1 MSLEEIAPPRF
12 VGTAEAASPP
22 PDRRIGPAVFLAAL
36 LGHLPALGAWWNL
49 DDWGLLG
56 RAAGLVESHAP
67 LGFPARWLS
76 QHLYWDATYPLF
88 GLAPDP
94 YTWTRLVLHA
104 LCAWLVVRI
113 AGHARL
119 SAPARLLAGLVIA
132 ATPLA
137 FTPLYWAAGIQELLA
152 AFLALWA
159 VERWLAAGRRNLVLA
174 VLLAALSML
183 AKESGLGLPVLF
195 LAFLWL
201 RVGVEIEDKAF
212 GWALTL
218 LLLGVTVVEGTL
230 VSSHFATGPN
240 DPYALGGPKVLL
252 TNLGVFGWWL
262 LSPGPLLAS
271 RILWPMTAAGIM
283 FFVGWGIWAWSLSR
297 QGNQVPT
304 LTLLATLL
312 VLGPAL
318 GLKGQVHPYLAYL
331 ATAPLGLALGA
342 LLPAHWKLRLPVLLA
357 AALIAAGWGFWS
369 METRL
374 GQRDSQ
380 GLPADPVVRAASLSW
395 QVCRD
400 LPQLPLDR
408 GQEGALCLTLLQ
420 IPATDEAAA
429 LADRLGDR
437 WVAGTHLHEAVG
449 GSLGPR
455 LMLAGH
461 FPGREVRVEWANAL
475 FTGPRDALVLVAAG
489 PGFKHWG
496 DTANAAYYAALTDVG
511 LGRFERARKHL
522 IRAADLQR
530 TGSAEEAT
538 ASFFY
543 DPGQMIVPIGR
554 VLEKKEEFIDWTA
567 RLLDGEHSPQ
577 EVGGLQEMF
586 LQLLVAATGRSLEE
600 LTAGSTTLLD
610 RHQSRQ
616 PEQPASPQPPGE

>member
-1 MSLEEIAPPRF
+1 MPLDELAPPRF
-12 VGTAEAASPP
+12 VGTAEAAAFER
-22 PDRRIGPAVFLAAL
+22 DRRIGPAVFLAAL

-56 RAAGLVESHAP
+56 RAAGLLEAPAP

-76 QHLYWDATYPLF
+76 QQLYWDVTYPLF
-88 GLAPDP
+88 GLAADP
-94 YTWTRLVLHA
+94 YTWTRLILHG

-113 AGHARL
+113 AGQARL
-119 SAPARLLAGLVIA
+119 APPARLLAGLVVA

-137 FTPLYWAAGIQELLA
+137 FTPLYWAAGVQELLA
-152 AFLALWA
+152 GCLALGA
-159 VERWLAAGRRNLVLA
+159 VERWLAAGRRNLALA
-174 VLLAALSML
+174 VGLAALSML
-183 AKESGLGLPVLF
+183 AKESGLGLPLLF

-201 RVGVEIEDKAF
+201 RVGVEVQDKAY

-218 LLLGVTVVEGTL
+218 LLLGVAVVEGTL
-230 VSSHFATGPN
+230 VTGHFATGPD
-240 DPYALGGPKVLL
+240 DPYGLGGPRVIL

-271 RILWPMTAAGIM
+271 RILWPMAAAGATL
-283 FFVGWGIWAWSLSR
+283 FVGWGVWGWSRSR
-297 QGNQVPT
+297 QGDHVPT
-304 LTLLATLL
+304 LTLLAALL
-312 VLGPAL
+312 AIGPAL
-318 GLKGQVHPYLAYL
+318 GLKSQLHPYLGYL

-342 LLPAHWKLRLPVLLA
+342 LLPARWKLGLPLLLA
-357 AALIAAGWGFWS
+357 AAAVAAAWSFWS
-369 METRL
+369 MEIRL

-395 QVCRD
+395 QVCRE

-408 GQEGALCLTLLQ
+408 GQPGDLCLTLLQ
-420 IPATDEAAA
+420 IPATAEAVQ

-437 WVAGTHLHEAVG
+437 WVAGTHLHEAIG

-455 LMLAGH
+455 LMLAPR

-475 FTGPRDALVLVAAG
+475 FTTPRDALVLAAAG

-496 DTANAAYYAALTDVG
+496 GTANAAYYAALTDIG

-530 TGSAEEAT
+530 TVGEEAGT
-538 ASFFY
+538 ASFFF
-543 DPGQMIVPIGR
+543 DPGQMVMPGDR
-554 VLEKKEEFIDWTA
+554 VLEQKVAFIDWTA
-567 RLLDGEHSPQ
+567 RLLDGDHSPQ
-577 EVGGLQEMF
+577 EIGGLQEMF
-586 LQLLVAATGRSLEE
+586 LQLLVAVTGQTLEE

-610 RHQSRQ
+610 RQQGR
-616 PEQPASPQPPGE
+616 PAPISPPPPGE